1 LTTAERSGK
10 PVRPVD
16 LEIIMA
22 SNTTETRF
30 KRHLRHKNMG
40 KERKRKARIHGT
52 TPAFAIHTPE
62 ADANAPS
69 MVSPKSDS

>member
-1 LTTAERSGK
+1 
-10 PVRPVD
+10 
-16 LEIIMA
+16 MA